1 MKTVVCL
8 LYSRVLKNSQTVY
21 LAVSR
26 KDNPDDF
33 GLPGGK
39 VDEGEMPIVALY
51 RECIEETAFIPRNAK
66 LIHVGQNSKY
76 KIMTFTCTH
85 LDQIDE
91 VAKED
96 GVVAWVELEVLFQG
110 SFGQYNK
117 NMWDNIKE
125 YTHK

>member
-8 LYSRVLKNSQTVY
+8 LYARVLKNNKTVY

-39 VDEGEMPIVALY
+39 VDEGETPIVALY
-51 RECIEETAFIPRNAK
+51 RECVEETAMIPRNAR
-66 LIHVGQNSKY
+66 LIHVGYNEKY

-85 LDQIDE
+85 LDSIDE
-91 VAKED
+91 VAQED
-96 GVVAWVELEVLFQG
+96 GVVAWVKLDVLFNG

-117 NMWDNIKE
+117 NMWDNIK
-125 YTHK
+125 